1 MKFESWMHEIVHLT
15 RVNEELSS
23 EGNSPIVFMTC
34 KCQCNLQTFRALFNL
49 VF

>member
-23 EGNSPIVFMTC
+23 EGNSPIV
-34 KCQCNLQTFRALFNL
+34 LWL
-49 VF
+49 VNANVIYKLLERFLI